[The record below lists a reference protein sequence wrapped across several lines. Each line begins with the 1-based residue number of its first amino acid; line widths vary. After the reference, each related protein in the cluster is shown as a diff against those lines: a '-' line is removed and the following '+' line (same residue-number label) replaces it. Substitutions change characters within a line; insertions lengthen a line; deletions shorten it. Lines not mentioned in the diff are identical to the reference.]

1 LVTPA
6 VRARKHTRGK
16 AASAAGDARLCG
28 CGLRVD
34 DEERLHL
41 INACAFFRA
50 ERFRAADPGSI
61 RGEDVLKAAR
71 DVDAALKGRR
81 KYKKR

>member
-1 LVTPA
+1 MTAPRVRRPARVRVTTA
-6 VRARKHTRGK
+6 T
-16 AASAAGDARLCG
+16 GDPRLCG

-34 DEERLHL
+34 ADERLHL

-50 ERFRAADPGSI
+50 DRFRAADPGSI
-61 RGEDVLKAAR
+61 RGDDVQKAAK

-81 KYKKR
+81 KSKKR

>member
-1 LVTPA
+1 MATAARARRPA
-6 VRARKHTRGK
+6 RVRA
-16 AASAAGDARLCG
+16 ASSAGAGRLCG
-28 CGLRVD
+28 CGVRVD
-34 DEERLHL
+34 ADERLHL

-61 RGEDVLKAAR
+61 RGDDVQKAAK

-81 KYKKR
+81 KSKKR

>member
-1 LVTPA
+1 MTA
-6 VRARKHTRGK
+6 VGVRKRTRVRTT
-16 AASAAGDARLCG
+16 AATGAPRLCG

-50 ERFRAADPGSI
+50 ERFRAAKPGTVRS
-61 RGEDVLKAAR
+61 EDVRKAAKN
-71 DVDAALKGRR
+71 VDAALQGRR
-81 KYKKR
+81 RSRKR

>member
-1 LVTPA
+1 MTE
-6 VRARKHTRGK
+6 VRVRRSGRVKT
-16 AASAAGDARLCG
+16 AGAGTRLCG
-28 CGLRVD
+28 CGVRVD
-34 DEERLHL
+34 ADERFHL

-61 RGEDVLKAAR
+61 RGDDVQKAAK

-81 KYKKR
+81 KSKKR

>member
-1 LVTPA
+1 MTA
-6 VRARKHTRGK
+6 ARARRPAPVK
-16 AASAAGDARLCG
+16 AASATGAARLCA
-28 CGLRVD
+28 CGVRVGD
-34 DEERLHL
+34 DERLHL

-50 ERFRAADPGSI
+50 EQFRAAGPGSI

-81 KYKKR
+81 KSKKR

>member
-1 LVTPA
+1 MTPA
-6 VRARKHTRGK
+6 VRARRHARSK
-16 AASAAGDARLCG
+16 AVSAADGARLCG

-34 DEERLHL
+34 EEERLHL

-50 ERFRAADPGSI
+50 ERFRAADPASI

-71 DVDAALKGRR
+71 DVDAVLRGRR
-81 KYKKR
+81 KSKKR